1 VALSN
6 CVVASFLLDSSDLA
20 CTRRGFLLF
29 SSAFRRWIAVKI
41 FLGRGSGV
49 DFSISSP
56 ESFSKTRPGVAG
68 EADLGAEWGSSSP
81 SSLHPC
87 LGTGRPEFS
96 C

>member
-1 VALSN
+1 ME
-6 CVVASFLLDSSDLA
+6 
-20 CTRRGFLLF
+20 
-29 SSAFRRWIAVKI
+29 
-41 FLGRGSGV
+41 V

-87 LGTGRPEFS
+87 LGTGRREFS